1 MMAAPPL
8 EAKCIFSNF
17 KMYLDDSGAQGGP
30 TWHRPINV
38 SYSFAKQDDCGDLRG
53 KLGIHVEK
61 YEDTYRFMKLLRM

>member
-1 MMAAPPL
+1 MKEAPPCAFVL

-30 TWHRPINV
+30 TWHRPIKV

-53 KLGIHVEK
+53 KLGMFKNMMIHT
-61 YEDTYRFMKLLRM
+61 DS

>member
-1 MMAAPPL
+1 MMAAPPCAFVL

-53 KLGIHVEK
+53 KLGMLKNMMIHT
-61 YEDTYRFMKLLRM
+61 DS